1 MNARMWTARLAS
13 VIMLGPLLAFG
24 TGCGGSTEP
33 SPPAPVAVMVDTDMG
48 ADDILAMLYLLGRQD
63 VDVVAVSVVGDGI
76 VRCPVGASNARAVL
90 AAAGRTDIP
99 VACGTDR
106 PITGQA
112 AFPDAWRTQADEL
125 YGMAPQWPV
134 PTTGPTPVGDPVSL
148 LVEQAAHRS
157 GLRILALGPLTNIA
171 TALRRPEFRET
182 GPQIIVSGGA
192 VSEPGNMP
200 TNTASQPVAEWNIGV
215 DPVAADEVLRSGLA
229 TRWIPLDASNDVP
242 ADVWFVHALT
252 SIARGPAGGAA
263 LALLETNPALSR
275 GGYFY
280 WDPLAAVALTTPE
293 AVSEDPA
300 TLVVRTTGNE
310 MGRTAMDALGT
321 QVTIATKADSTAFIN
336 EMLHAFGP
344 TGGPRPDYAPGTPD
358 VLVTRQLGAF
368 RLDQPHAL
376 PAGDTTIGFDA
387 VSGGAYAIVI
397 GRLAEGKTLADVNAA
412 IAQGVTTAP
421 GWFDVEATIEVPAGS
436 CPTWVVNLPAG
447 NHAVVASPNS
457 GTMLVALGQITTD

>member
-1 MNARMWTARLAS
+1 
-13 VIMLGPLLAFG
+13 
-24 TGCGGSTEP
+24 
-33 SPPAPVAVMVDTDMG
+33 MVDTDMG
-48 ADDILAMLYLLGRQD
+48 LDDILALLYLLGRQD

-76 VRCPVGASNARAVL
+76 VRCPMGASNARAVL
-90 AAAGRTDIP
+90 AAVGRTDIP
-99 VACGTDR
+99 VACGADR
-106 PITGQA
+106 PLAGQA

-125 YGMAPQWPV
+125 YGMADQWPV
-134 PTTGPTPVGDPVSL
+134 PSTGPAPTTDPVAL
-148 LVEQAAHRS
+148 LAEQALRRP
-157 GLRILALGPLTNIA
+157 GLRILALGPLTSVA
-171 TALRRPEFRET
+171 MALRRADVRDT
-182 GPQIIVSGGA
+182 RPQIVVSGGA
-192 VSEPGNMP
+192 VNEPGNMLMSG
-200 TNTASQPVAEWNIGV
+200 ASVPVAEWNIGV

-242 ADVWFVHALT
+242 ADVWFVDALT

-263 LALLETNPALSR
+263 LALLQTNPAISR

-293 AVSEDPA
+293 TVSEQPA
-300 TLVVRTTGNE
+300 TLVVRTTGTE
-310 MGRTAMDALGT
+310 IGRTATDALGT
-321 QVTIATKADSTAFIN
+321 QGTIATKADSTAFIN

-376 PAGDTTIGFDA
+376 SAGDTTIGFDA

-397 GRLAEGKTLADVNAA
+397 GHLAQGKTLTDVNAA

-421 GWFDVEATIEVPAGS
+421 GWFEVEATIEVPAGS
-436 CPTWVVNLPAG
+436 RPTWVVNLPPG
-447 NHAVVASPNS
+447 DHAVVASPNG
-457 GTMLVALGQITTD
+457 GTMLVALGQITTG